1 MKQLI
6 PTLTLLLLVSLLLS
20 SCKKDKAEPIDQLP
34 PATQEG
40 KNTFGCLVN
49 GEAFIPKGS
58 MFSGPNTECY
68 YQYIQNS
75 LREGYV
81 FQVSG
86 SDKEDPN
93 KIPTVRINADSVV
106 LEENFTYQLND
117 LRTRGGASA
126 EYAVVSNAHV
136 AKYNT
141 NLLTKGEL
149 KITRFDEEQQIVSG
163 TFWFDAVND
172 KGEKVEV
179 REGRF
184 DMLYHR

>member
-1 MKQLI
+1 MKQLL
-6 PTLTLLLLVSLLLS
+6 PTLTLFLLVSLLFS

-58 MFSGPNTECY
+58 IFSGPNTECY
-68 YQYIQNS
+68 YQYV
-75 LREGYV
+75 REG
-81 FQVSG
+81 FHFHVSG
-86 SDKEDPN
+86 EDRSRSDNVLGININTDSL
-93 KIPTVRINADSVV
+93 KIEEGTVINLTKGYRGEASGAYTDGSVFN
-106 LEENFTYQLND
+106 EY
-117 LRTRGGASA
+117 RTDYR
-126 EYAVVSNAHV
+126 Y
-136 AKYNT
+136 
-141 NLLTKGEL
+141 KGEL

-172 KGEKVEV
+172 MGEKVEV
-179 REGRF
+179 RKGRF